1 MEYIMKKSTIQMF
14 CSLLALFCI
23 GSFCNAQASEG
34 YTKTISM
41 DGDKVEYN
49 YIEDEKDEEE
59 DKESTPVQ
67 KSIYYFSTTPYTN
80 YWPAYQTGYWGHY
93 PSTGY
98 KHHYGKG
105 PIVYTYS
112 STGIKTGP
120 DGRVITPLMEREMY
134 NYRHN
139 PPPPP
144 PPRMH
149 NHHRPPMHHPP
160 HFHR

>member
-1 MEYIMKKSTIQMF
+1 MKKSTIQMF

-59 DKESTPVQ
+59 TKDSAPVQ
-67 KSIYYFSTTPYTN
+67 KSVYYFSTTPYTN

-144 PPRMH
+144 PPPQRMH